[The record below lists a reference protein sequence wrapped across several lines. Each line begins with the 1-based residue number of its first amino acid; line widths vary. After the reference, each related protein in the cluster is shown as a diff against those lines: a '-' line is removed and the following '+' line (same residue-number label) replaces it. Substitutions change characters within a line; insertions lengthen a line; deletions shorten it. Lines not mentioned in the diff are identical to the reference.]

1 MLHRRLAVILFL
13 LAMTFAN
20 CDSSEET
27 AASDHIEEYN
37 AEVRG
42 FSDYESWKPSGQS
55 STPDVILIKQ
65 KEPDHHHHHGSSLSS
80 VLKDNLP
87 LLAVLAPLA
96 AIAVL
101 FPLKAFLGANYVLFP
116 PVPPPAAPMPP
127 AARDRVGK
135 EDTNFAE
142 TQTLAAQV
150 LKMIDDLDRM
160 YGETTSKQKKK

>member
-1 MLHRRLAVILFL
+1 MSHQRLAVVLFL
-13 LAMTFAN
+13 LAISIASCHSTE
-20 CDSSEET
+20 D
-27 AASDHIEEYN
+27 SDHDDYHS
-37 AEVRG
+37 EVRG
-42 FSDYESWKPSGQS
+42 FSDYETWKPSGQS

-96 AIAVL
+96 AVAVL

-116 PVPPPAAPMPP
+116 PVPAPPAMPP

-135 EDTNFAE
+135 EDSSFSE

-150 LKMIDDLDRM
+150 LKMIDELDKI
-160 YGETTSKQKKK
+160 YGEAASKQQQKKK